1 MIFPWRTVLQ
11 WVLPTI
17 PEIISTVRTM
27 KKEQYLPR
35 QTSSTEDLL
44 ARIEKLEQALELQT
58 QINEERAKQFQELQ
72 RRLRITTFI
81 GLLALILGLLAF
93 AFAVFH

>member
-1 MIFPWRTVLQ
+1 MIFPWKTVLQ

-35 QTSSTEDLL
+35 QPSSTEDLL
-44 ARIEKLEQALELQT
+44 ARMEKLEQAFELQT
-58 QINEERAKQFQELQ
+58 QIIEERAKQLQ
-72 RRLRITTFI
+72 QLQTRLRITTVI
-81 GLLALILGLLAF
+81 GLLGLILGLLAF

>member
-17 PEIISTVRTM
+17 PQIISTVRTM
-27 KKEQYLPR
+27 QKEHYVLTQP
-35 QTSSTEDLL
+35 SSTEDLL
-44 ARIEKLEQALELQT
+44 ARIEKLEKALELQT
-58 QINEERAKQFQELQ
+58 RMNEENAKQLQ
-72 RRLRITTFI
+72 QLETRLRITTFI
-81 GLLALILGLLAF
+81 GLLGLILGLLAL

>member
-1 MIFPWRTVLQ
+1 MIFPWKTLLQ
-11 WVLPTI
+11 LVLPTI

-27 KKEQYLPR
+27 KKEQYPAR
-35 QTSSTEDLL
+35 QPSSTEDLL

-58 QINEERAKQFQELQ
+58 QINEERVKQLQ
-72 RRLRITTFI
+72 RRLRIATFI
-81 GLLALILGLLAF
+81 GLLGLILGVLAF

>member
-1 MIFPWRTVLQ
+1 MIFPWKRVLQ

-35 QTSSTEDLL
+35 QPSSTEDLL
-44 ARIEKLEQALELQT
+44 ARMEKLEQAFELQT
-58 QINEERAKQFQELQ
+58 QIIKERAKQLQ
-72 RRLRITTFI
+72 QLQTRLRITTVI
-81 GLLALILGLLAF
+81 GLLGLILGLLAF

>member
-1 MIFPWRTVLQ
+1 MIFPWKTVLQ

-35 QTSSTEDLL
+35 QPSSTEDLL
-44 ARIEKLEQALELQT
+44 ARMEKLEQAFELQT
-58 QINEERAKQFQELQ
+58 QIIKERAKQLQ
-72 RRLRITTFI
+72 QLQTRLRITTVI
-81 GLLALILGLLAF
+81 GLLGLILGLLAF